1 MFSKSK
7 ANMDEDKKE
16 NFRREI
22 VIKGLVF
29 ASDSMC
35 RADYRCF
42 AHALLELWIRVLASS
57 CF

>member
-42 AHALLELWIRVLASS
+42 AHALLEL
-57 CF
+57 